1 MADRTIVLATNKR
14 HAVRGLTVVNPQEF
28 SAYQEDNDDLTY
40 IVDMSSYLDGATISS
55 VTRTPTG
62 VTVTNTSNT
71 TTRITQRLKG
81 FGYVDFKVTTSSG
94 DIEEFRITIQPR
106 AGSAF
111 FLPNIAS
118 VPQNTAQLW
127 DVVADVT
134 AASIDS
140 GISWIR
146 TQGYYTVGDGGA
158 GLYKRVFAT
167 PSHSAYIT
175 SNSGSTLWELSVG
188 DVVNIKAL
196 GAKGDGSTNDT
207 SAFNAAESLT
217 NVYVWVPEG
226 TYSTTK
232 TPASL
237 ASVYYG
243 PGKIILSDYAT
254 HKTPP
259 VYTYIS
265 SEPATR
271 ISGRDPAQEFNGD
284 FKSPLAYQQYVMGAA
299 TAGQPTTGYRL
310 NPELSQIRAHCYT
323 NAGYNHSTTASDGRT
338 SVAQL
343 DLYHVMAGL
352 GDAKNIVLGG
362 YIANPSLGRNSKSV
376 ADPYLTGVTGG
387 FIATTDEVGIGGIE
401 LALEDNGYTC
411 TAAGV
416 GINMLRTMDPGANS
430 KSYSWVGFSARATA
444 SSFPVDAGFHLSGN
458 ARIGLDL
465 SAADFTADQ
474 GAIVLAAD
482 QRIHFDAVNTS
493 YINQPE
499 GTAFGNTYISYASAT
514 SRWGLVVDGTT
525 MLAASSTTLGFF
537 GSTPIAKPT
546 VTGSRGGNAALQ
558 SLLTALA
565 NYGLI
570 TDSTS

>member
-1 MADRTIVLATNKR
+1 MADRTIVLAQNKR
-14 HAVRGLTVVNPQEF
+14 HAVRGVTVVNPQEF
-28 SAYQEDNDDLTY
+28 SAYQEDDDDLTY

-62 VTVTNTSNT
+62 VVVSNTSNT
-71 TTRITQRLKG
+71 TTRLTQRLKG
-81 FGYVDFKVTTSSG
+81 FGYVDINVTSSSG
-94 DIEEFRITIQPR
+94 EVEQFRITIQPR
-106 AGSAF
+106 GNSSF
-111 FLPNIAS
+111 FLSSTGS
-118 VPQNTAQLW
+118 VPQNTAQMW

-134 AASIDS
+134 AANIDS

-158 GLYKRVFAT
+158 GLYKRVFST
-167 PSHSAYIT
+167 PSHSAYIS
-175 SNSGSTLWELSVG
+175 SNSNTSLWELSVG
-188 DVVNIKAL
+188 DVVNIKSL
-196 GAKGDGSTNDT
+196 GATGDGSTNDT
-207 SAFNAAESLT
+207 AAFNAAESLS

-243 PGKIILSDYAT
+243 PGKILLSNYAT

-265 SEPATR
+265 TEPTTR
-271 ISGRDPAQEFNGD
+271 ITGRDPAQEFTGD
-284 FKSPLAYQQYVMGAA
+284 YKSPLGFQQYVVGSA

-323 NAGYNHSTTASDGRT
+323 SAGYNHSTTGTDGRT

-343 DLYHVMAGL
+343 DIYHVMAGL
-352 GDAKNIVLGG
+352 GDAKNIVVGG
-362 YIANPSLGRNSKSV
+362 YISNPSPSRNSKSV
-376 ADPYLTGVTGG
+376 ADPALTGLAGG
-387 FIATTDEVGIGGIE
+387 LIAASNAVNMVCVEMQ
-401 LALEDNGYTC
+401 LEDFGYLSSAT
-411 TAAGV
+411 GV
-416 GINMLRTMDPGANS
+416 GINLVRTVDPGANS
-430 KSYSWVGFSARATA
+430 KSYSWVGYSCRATA
-444 SSFPVDAGFHLSGN
+444 STFPIEAGFHLSGN
-458 ARIGLDL
+458 ARIGIDFT
-465 SAADFTADQ
+465 AADFTADQ
-474 GAIVLAAD
+474 GAIALAAD

-514 SRWGLVVDGTT
+514 SRWGLVVDGST
-525 MLAASSTTLGFF
+525 MIAASSTTLGFF
-537 GSTPIAKPT
+537 GSTPTAKPT